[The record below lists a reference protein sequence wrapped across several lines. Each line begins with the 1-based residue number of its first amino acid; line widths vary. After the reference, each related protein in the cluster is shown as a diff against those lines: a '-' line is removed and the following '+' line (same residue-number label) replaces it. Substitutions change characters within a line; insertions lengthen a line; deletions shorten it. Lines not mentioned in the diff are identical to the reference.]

1 MVFYLILKRKEKMTE
16 TTQTQ
21 TETVKETLVQSE
33 PAESVAGTD
42 SGVSSDVEQGEATA
56 SDASTV
62 EVSDGETSVAVSADD
77 PVALTVAVVLGLL
90 VVAGLAVKKLLNK

>member
-21 TETVKETLVQSE
+21 TEVVKETLVKSE
-33 PAESVAGTD
+33 PAESVAETD
-42 SGVSSDVEQGEATA
+42 SAVSSDVEQGEATA

-62 EVSDGETSVAVSADD
+62 EVSDGETSVAASADD